1 MLWACFNDLAQRI
14 ITWNKQEQRTN
25 LRRVFR
31 ELGQRPGE
39 RVLDY
44 GCGTGLFATALA
56 ESGLT
61 YVGYDIDERMVRYG
75 RWLYSSL
82 AFIHQKADVAKH
94 GPYDYV
100 LANCCFHHI
109 SDTQLETE
117 LEFIRRNLAPAGHFV
132 LVDLLAPDEEKSPLH
147 HLCGVIERGSFIRRH
162 EDHVSLVEAKFDVV
176 RAEVV
181 RIHLLSMSRGPF
193 HSNLGVYVCRPR
205 PDQQREEA
213 NVASTRS
220 AAHSS

>member
-1 MLWACFNDLAQRI
+1 MLWAGFNDLAQRMI
-14 ITWNKQEQRTN
+14 SWNKREQRAN
-25 LRRVFR
+25 VRRVFH
-31 ELGQRPGE
+31 ELGQKPGE

-82 AFIHQKADVAKH
+82 AFIHEKADVVKH

-109 SDTQLETE
+109 SDTELETE
-117 LEFIRRNLAPAGHFV
+117 LEFIRRNLAPGGHFV
-132 LVDLLAPDEEKSPLH
+132 LVDLLAPGEEKSPLH
-147 HLCGVIERGSFIRRH
+147 HLCGVIERGSFVRRH

-181 RIHLLSMSRGPF
+181 RIHLLSMSSSPF
-193 HSNLGVYVCRPR
+193 HSSLGVYVCRPR
-205 PDQQREEA
+205 PDHQPDERA
-213 NVASTRS
+213 AASPDPAGPS
-220 AAHSS
+220 